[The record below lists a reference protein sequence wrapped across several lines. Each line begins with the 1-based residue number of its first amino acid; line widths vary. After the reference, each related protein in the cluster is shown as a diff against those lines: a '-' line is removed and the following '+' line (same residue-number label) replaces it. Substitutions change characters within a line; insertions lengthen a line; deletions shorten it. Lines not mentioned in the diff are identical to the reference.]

1 MFKLKIY
8 EVLTQA
14 YIHIAG
20 FFATCFQNKN
30 YLAISAALI
39 ACCVIPFSIARVF
52 KALTN
57 PKR

>member
-14 YIHIAG
+14 YIHVAG
-20 FFATCFQNKN
+20 FFATCFHNKN

-39 ACCVIPFSIARVF
+39 ACCVIPFTIVRAL
-52 KALTN
+52 KALT
-57 PKR
+57 KR

>member
-1 MFKLKIY
+1 MLKLKIY

-20 FFATCFQNKN
+20 FFATCFHNKN

-39 ACCVIPFSIARVF
+39 ACCVIPFTIVRAL
-52 KALTN
+52 KALT
-57 PKR
+57 KR